1 MAQYEDITIDQGTD
15 FAMELQLGEDDGSVK
30 DLTNYTVSAKIKKT
44 YNTDAAEAV
53 IFNTIIADAVQGI
66 ATLSLTNSIT
76 ANIKAGRY
84 VYDVDLSF
92 VDSDGNTIIERLLEG
107 KVTITPTV
115 TR

>member
-15 FAMELQLGEDDGSVK
+15 FAMELQLGEDNGSVK

-44 YNTDAAEAV
+44 YNTDPAEAV
-53 IFNTIIADAVQGI
+53 VFNTIIADAVQGI

-107 KVTITPTV
+107 KVTVTPSV

>member
-44 YNTDAAEAV
+44 YNTDPSEAV
-53 IFNTIIADAVQGI
+53 VFNTIIADAVQGI
-66 ATLSLTNSIT
+66 ATLSLNNTTT

-107 KVTITPTV
+107 KVTITPSV